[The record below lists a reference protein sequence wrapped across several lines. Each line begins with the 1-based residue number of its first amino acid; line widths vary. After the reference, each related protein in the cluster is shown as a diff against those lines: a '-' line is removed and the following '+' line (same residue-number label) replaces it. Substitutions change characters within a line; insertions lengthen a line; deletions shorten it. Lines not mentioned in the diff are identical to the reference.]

1 MASFAERMMGAAK
14 LNVRTFEEVE
24 ADPTALRQAMGVVAL
39 SSIATGIGAVGL
51 KGGPGL
57 VGGIVG
63 GLLGWA
69 IWAWLTYFIGTRI
82 LPAPQTHAD
91 WGQLARTTG
100 FAAAPGIIRAVG
112 VVPGLTTLVFAIAN
126 LWMLAAFVVAVRQA
140 LDYTSTWRAIG
151 VCLIGWLVNA
161 VVLALAWFVL
171 PG

>member
-69 IWAWLTYFIGTRI
+69 IWADVFHRHAYSPGATDACRLGPACADHRFCGRTRDHPGCRRCPRPDDPGVRDRESLDARGIRRGGT
-82 LPAPQTHAD
+82 ASA
-91 WGQLARTTG
+91 
-100 FAAAPGIIRAVG
+100 
-112 VVPGLTTLVFAIAN
+112 
-126 LWMLAAFVVAVRQA
+126 
-140 LDYTSTWRAIG
+140 
-151 VCLIGWLVNA
+151 
-161 VVLALAWFVL
+161 
-171 PG
+171 